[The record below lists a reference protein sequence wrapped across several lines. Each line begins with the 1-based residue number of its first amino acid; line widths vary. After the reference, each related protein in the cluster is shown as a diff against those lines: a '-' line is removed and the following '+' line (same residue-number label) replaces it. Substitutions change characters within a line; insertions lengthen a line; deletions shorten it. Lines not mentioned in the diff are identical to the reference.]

1 MQNETEILKYLI
13 ATLFMCNYQVGKG
26 ALPIIRLIDK
36 RGFHACEL
44 VQYKVRS
51 AEKAGKKDNLLLVL
65 ELFSHQRA
73 LDLSKTLLVEL
84 GSFEHHLKLRVVR
97 TTKSKSGDGY
107 SYVVQLQGNS
117 NKPIFLERN

>member
-13 ATLFMCNYQVGKG
+13 ATLFMCNYQVSKG
-26 ALPIIRLIDK
+26 ALPIIRLIDT

-84 GSFEHHLKLRVVR
+84 GGFEHHLKLRVVR

>member
-13 ATLFMCNYQVGKG
+13 ATLFMCNYQVGTG

-36 RGFHACEL
+36 RGFYACEL

-51 AEKAGKKDNLLLVL
+51 EEKAGKRDNVLLVL

-73 LDLSKTLLVEL
+73 IDLSKLVKIEL
-84 GSFEHHLKLRVVR
+84 GGFEHHLQMRVVR
-97 TTKSKSGDGY
+97 ITKSKSGDGY

-117 NKPIFLERN
+117 NKSFFLERK